1 MPAVT
6 KATRAAYSI
15 LSLAILC
22 LCSTLLSQENI
33 TTTKTAADINTNGG
47 GNDLEQLLGLSAC
60 SRSKNPVK
68 KIYLKREGEDY
79 FFCVDFLDDVSFT
92 PRIHTLSNGAKVI
105 LSFSAPVNA
114 PKTVNITHNII
125 RGYFFEKF
133 GGSSLILFLSLRENV
148 IFTKKVYTPDSI
160 KIGFRLNRKKLIV
173 IDPGHGGKD
182 PGTMGLGR
190 DYEKN
195 IALVIAIELREV
207 LRKSGKYRVI
217 LTRDADV
224 FIPIEE
230 RKKNMAKIPADML
243 ISLHTDSN
251 NDKKIR
257 GISVYTLPNL
267 DLLMNCDKEYEED
280 QDRYY
285 KILSKSRRFANI
297 ISGYIPNACKISN
310 RPCRNSELKILKN
323 SFPAV
328 LLELGC
334 VTNKTDNMLLHSR
347 EFRDKVNHAIL
358 YALDGFFE
366 KEDAENK

>member
-1 MPAVT
+1 MT
-6 KATRAAYSI
+6 KVTRAACSI
-15 LSLAILC
+15 LLLAILC
-22 LCSTLLSQENI
+22 ICDSLLSQENV
-33 TTTKTAADINTNGG
+33 TTTRAATNTNINSG
-47 GNDLEQLLGLSAC
+47 GNSLERLFGLSVG
-60 SRSKNPVK
+60 SKSKSPVK
-68 KIYLKREGEDY
+68 KVYLKKEAEDY

-92 PRIHTLSNGAKVI
+92 PRIHTLSNGVKVI
-105 LSFSAPVNA
+105 LSFNRPVNV

-133 GGSSLILFLSLRENV
+133 GESSFILFLSLRENV
-148 IFTKKVYTPDSI
+148 IFTKKVYTPNSI
-160 KIGFRLNRKKLIV
+160 KIGFRLNRKRLIV

-182 PGTMGLGR
+182 PGTNGLSG

-224 FIPIEE
+224 FLTIEE
-230 RKKNMAKIPADML
+230 RKKNIAKVSADML

-267 DLLMNCDKEYEED
+267 DLLTNCDEEYGEN
-280 QDRYY
+280 QDKYY
-285 KILSKSRRFANI
+285 EILSKSRRFANI
-297 ISGYIPNACKISN
+297 MSKYIPNACKISD

-334 VTNKTDNMLLHSR
+334 VTNK
-347 EFRDKVNHAIL
+347 
-358 YALDGFFE
+358 
-366 KEDAENK
+366 